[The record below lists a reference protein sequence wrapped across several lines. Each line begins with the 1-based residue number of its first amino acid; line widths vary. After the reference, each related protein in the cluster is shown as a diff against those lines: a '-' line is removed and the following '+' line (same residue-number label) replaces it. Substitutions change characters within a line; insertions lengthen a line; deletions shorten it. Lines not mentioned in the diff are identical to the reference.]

1 MKRGM
6 TLIELVVAMA
16 IFVILG
22 TAVFFLYRNFLS
34 QRIVQT
40 SLVRTEGD
48 LAYFQQFFS
57 RLVSSAGFGVPG
69 ETTDV
74 ISGGNDSLTIRTL
87 TAGQNRGTGCFRVID
102 ANGNITYTS
111 EFDINGRPCQN
122 ISYTRCLNLQKQQD
136 CTATPRVEFFRSGDE
151 YITINTSSNNLPPQ
165 CLQGTQNLMLT
176 LGNQIPQPVISC
188 VANFKVL
195 CVHRNGTV
203 DRNCNFDTNNPQ
215 TSVVL
220 CFFVQLNQSA
230 KDTGQ
235 SFVKPT
241 FRGPCLEG
249 NNPNA
254 PENTIPSDIQ
264 NWDSVKWAV
273 VEWVIDLP
281 NLR

>member
-1 MKRGM
+1 MKKGM
-6 TLIELVVAMA
+6 TLIELVIAMV
-16 IFVILG
+16 IFMVLG

-40 SLVRTEGD
+40 TLVRTEGD
-48 LAYFQQFFS
+48 LAYFQQYFS
-57 RLVSSAGFGVPG
+57 RLISSAGFGIPAGAAGIV
-69 ETTDV
+69 
-74 ISGGNDSLTIRTL
+74 SGNGSFLAIKTL
-87 TAGQNRGTGCFRVID
+87 IAGQDRGTGCFRVID
-102 ANGNITYTS
+102 ANGNIIYTS

-151 YITINTSSNNLPPQ
+151 YITLNTSSNNLPPQ

-176 LGNQIPQPVISC
+176 LANQTPQPVISC

-195 CVHRNGTV
+195 CVHRNGAV
-203 DRNCNFDTNNPQ
+203 DRNCNFDNTQ

-230 KDTGQ
+230 KDAGR
-235 SFVKPT
+235 SFAKPT
-241 FRGPCLEG
+241 FGGPCLEG

-254 PENTIPSDIQ
+254 PQNTIPSSIQ
-264 NWDSVKWAV
+264 NWDSVKWGV
-273 VEWVIDLP
+273 VEWMIDLP